1 MEVQIGKVTHYFNRI
16 GVAAIELSDSL
27 ETGNFIHIKGR
38 TTDIEQ
44 KVEAIQIDNRPI
56 TRAGKGQVIGLKVKD
71 YVREHDVVYKIE
83 S

>member
-1 MEVQIGKVTHYFNRI
+1 MEIPVGKVTHYFNRI

-27 ETGNFIHIKGR
+27 ETGNLIHIKGH

-44 KVEAIQIDNRPI
+44 KVETMQIDNGSV
-56 TRAGKGQVIGLKVKD
+56 TRADKGQVIGLKVKD
-71 YVREHDVVYKIE
+71 YVREHDVVYRIE